1 MRQTKSYILA
11 AKEVV
16 SSITGIIILTSGMK
30 ELFMKQGQNQD
41 LNLAGLH
48 IWISISFL

>member
-1 MRQTKSYILA
+1 MRQTKSDILA

-30 ELFMKQGQNQD
+30 ELFMRQGQNQD